1 MEKQRTIIVTR
12 AKTDDLSFENFLLE
26 NGYTVISFPTIEI
39 SYLKPNLDTT
49 QLQNY
54 SHIVF
59 TSQNGVIGFFKLLGK
74 TPISVQ
80 TQFVCIGAKTAKT
93 LEQFGYKANIISKGN
108 TAEDLANELKNL
120 HIKNTDSILL
130 SVGKKAGTV
139 IEKSLNGFCKITRLE
154 VYNTIQAQSIS
165 QEYIEIIE
173 NGLFDLAVFTSPST
187 FENFIAITG
196 ASTQLLHNKIA
207 CIGTTTAGKVL
218 KMGFQPKLIS
228 SSANLDVF
236 VKEIIAIV

>member
-1 MEKQRTIIVTR
+1 MNTKTIIVTR
-12 AKTDDLSFENFLLE
+12 AKSEDLSFEKLLLE
-26 NGYTVISFPTIEI
+26 NGWTVISFPTIEI
-39 SYLKPNLDTT
+39 SYLKPNLNTT

-59 TSQNGVIGFFKLLGK
+59 TSQNGVIGFFKLLGE
-74 TPISVQ
+74 TSISLQ

-93 LEQFGYKANIISKGN
+93 LEQFGYKANILSKGN
-108 TAEDLANELKNL
+108 TAEDLSNELKNL

-139 IEKSLNGFCKITRLE
+139 IEKSLNGFCKMTRLE

-165 QEYIEIIE
+165 QQYIEIIK
-173 NGLFDLAVFTSPST
+173 NGLFDLVIFTSPST

-196 ASTQLLHNKIA
+196 ASTQLLHEKIA

-218 KMGFQPKLIS
+218 EIGFQPKLIS

-236 VKEIIAIV
+236 AKEIIAIV